1 MSRILITGAT
11 GFVGKAVIRELR
23 AHGHTLSGTTRQAD
37 RAQGPEGIP
46 LYRVPDLSMDADW
59 SRIVAGADIVVHLAA
74 RAHIMKE
81 RDSEALSLYRATN
94 RDGSRRLAEAAAA
107 AGVKRFV
114 FMSSVKAM
122 GEETYGRPL
131 RESDQP
137 KPEDAY
143 GISKWEAEQ
152 ALHDVATRTGLE
164 IVILR
169 PPLVYG
175 PDAKGNLLTLLN
187 ACARGWPLPLRG
199 IDNRRSL
206 VSARNLASAIEAAAF
221 HPSAAGATFFVSDGE
236 DISTADLIGRLAHA
250 MGRAPRLFA
259 VPKSLLSLAR
269 RLPGVGEKVRRLIGS
284 LQVDSEAIRRQ
295 LGWQPQQSLDDGLAE
310 MAAHHVS
317 AQRKL
322 AGATDRET

>member
-11 GFVGKAVIRELR
+11 GFVGKAVIRTLR

-37 RAQGPEGIP
+37 LAQGPEGVP
-46 LYRVPDLSMDADW
+46 LYRVPDLSMGADW
-59 SRIVAGADIVVHLAA
+59 SRIVAGADVVIHLAA
-74 RAHIMKE
+74 RAHVMRE
-81 RDSEALSLYRATN
+81 RDSEALGLYRATN

-114 FMSSVKAM
+114 FMSSVKAV
-122 GEETYGRPL
+122 GEETYGRPF
-131 RESDQP
+131 RETDPPQ
-137 KPEDAY
+137 PEDAY

-152 ALHDVATRTGLE
+152 ELRDVASRTGLE
-164 IVILR
+164 LVILR

-175 PDAKGNLLTLLN
+175 PEAKGNLLTLLN
-187 ACARGWPLPLRG
+187 VCVLGWPLPLRR

-206 VSARNLASAIEAAAF
+206 VSARNLASAIETAAF
-221 HPSAAGATFFVSDGE
+221 HPGAAGATFFVADGE

-250 MGRAPRLFA
+250 MGRAPHLFA
-259 VPKSLLSLAR
+259 MPKSLLSLAR
-269 RLPGVGEKVRRLIGS
+269 RLPGLGVKVRRLTGS

-295 LGWQPQQSLDDGLAE
+295 LGWKPPQSLDAGLAE
-310 MAAHHVS
+310 MAAWYVS
-317 AQRKL
+317 SLGKL